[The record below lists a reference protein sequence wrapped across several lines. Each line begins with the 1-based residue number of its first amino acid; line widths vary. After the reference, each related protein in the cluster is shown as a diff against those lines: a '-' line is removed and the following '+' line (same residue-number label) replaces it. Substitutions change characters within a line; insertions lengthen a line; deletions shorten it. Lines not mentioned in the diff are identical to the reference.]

1 MVKTLDSCW
10 DSCPNEETYYP
21 KGLLNAGVYSY
32 LKENTETIFIK
43 VSNGEK
49 RAWEG
54 FVFDIRED
62 KNEKILYF
70 KVNIKE
76 EIPFPDEYANYS
88 EGWYLFDDEAD
99 TEEADMID

>member
-1 MVKTLDSCW
+1 
-10 DSCPNEETYYP
+10 
-21 KGLLNAGVYSY
+21 
-32 LKENTETIFIK
+32 

-62 KNEKILYF
+62 KNEKKLYF